1 MAAQYL
7 LPCKCGS
14 SLPVSQSQAGGHLR
28 CSCGAELEVPTLR
41 GLRDLEQVEVAQE
54 QGAAEW
60 GLRQGI
66 LTVGILVSLLLGG
79 GAAWFA
85 ANEPAPPESFDIAS
99 RANVLDTG
107 IENLTPDQAWTMWK
121 SQYEPLAVNGF
132 YDREP
137 LGNKIRKQNITQHQ
151 LYRNILG
158 IAAGGVLLLSLLA
171 YALLPR

>member
-1 MAAQYL
+1 MVEQL
-7 LPCKCGS
+7 GLPQTN
-14 SLPVSQSQAGGHLR
+14 LP
-28 CSCGAELEVPTLR
+28 
-41 GLRDLEQVEVAQE
+41 
-54 QGAAEW
+54 
-60 GLRQGI
+60 
-66 LTVGILVSLLLGG
+66 
-79 GAAWFA
+79 
-85 ANEPAPPESFDIAS
+85 PPESFDIAS